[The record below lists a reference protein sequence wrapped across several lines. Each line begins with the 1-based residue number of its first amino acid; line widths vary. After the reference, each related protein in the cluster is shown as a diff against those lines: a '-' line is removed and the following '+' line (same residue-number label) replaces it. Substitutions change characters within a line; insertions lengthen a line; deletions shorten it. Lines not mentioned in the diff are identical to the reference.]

1 MTTAEVDAYIA
12 AQPEPQRST
21 LEGLRSQILAVIPQA
36 EQCISYAMP
45 GFRVNGKVVA
55 GFASYKK
62 HIGYY
67 PHSGQVFKVMM
78 DDLAGYDVSEKGGGV
93 KFPIDALVP
102 DALIGKLIAVRMQQA
117 FPEGEL

>member
-1 MTTAEVDAYIA
+1 MTAAEVDAYIQ

-21 LEGLRSQILAVIPQA
+21 LEHLRSQILAVIPEA

-55 GFASYKK
+55 GFASYNK

-67 PHSGQVFKVMM
+67 PHSGQVFRIMM
-78 DDLAGYDVSEKGGGV
+78 EDLSGYEVSEKGGGV
-93 KFPIDALVP
+93 KFPIDHAVP
-102 DALIGKLIAVRMQQA
+102 DALIEKLIAVRMAQA
-117 FPEGEL
+117 FPAG

>member
-1 MTTAEVDAYIA
+1 MSQTEIDAYIQ

-21 LEGLRSQILAVIPQA
+21 LEALRVQILNVVPDA

-55 GFASYKK
+55 GFAAYKK

-67 PHSGQVFKVMM
+67 PHSGQVFGVMM
-78 DDLAGYDVSEKGGGV
+78 DDLVGYEVSEKGGGV
-93 KFPIDALVP
+93 KFPIDRTVP
-102 DALIGKLIAVRMQQA
+102 DALIEKLIAVRMSQA
-117 FPEGEL
+117 FPDA

>member
-1 MTTAEVDAYIA
+1 MSKAEIDAYIS

-21 LEGLRSQILAVIPQA
+21 LEALRKQILEVVPDA

-45 GFRVNGKVVA
+45 GFRLKGKVVA

-67 PHSGQVFKVMM
+67 PHSGQVFRVMM
-78 DDLAGYDVSEKGGGV
+78 EDLDGYEVSEKGGGV
-93 KFPIDALVP
+93 KFPIDRAVP
-102 DALIGKLIAVRMQQA
+102 DTLIEKLIAVRMSQA
-117 FPEGEL
+117 FGTE

>member
-1 MTTAEVDAYIA
+1 MSTAEIDAYIA

-21 LEGLRSQILAVIPQA
+21 LEHLRKQILTVIPEA

-67 PHSGQVFKVMM
+67 PHSGQVFGVMM
-78 DDLAGYDVSEKGGGV
+78 DDLAGYVVSEKGGGV
-93 KFPIDALVP
+93 QFPIDKAVP
-102 DALIGKLIAVRMQQA
+102 DALIEKLIAVRMSQA
-117 FPEGEL
+117 FPHA

>member
-1 MTTAEVDAYIA
+1 MSTAEIDAYIA

-21 LEGLRSQILAVIPQA
+21 LEALRKQILDVIPEA

-45 GFRVNGKVVA
+45 GFRVKGKVVA

-78 DDLAGYDVSEKGGGV
+78 EDLDGYEVSEKGGGV
-93 KFPIDALVP
+93 KFPIDHTVP
-102 DALIGKLIAVRMQQA
+102 DALIEKLIAVRMSQA
-117 FPEGEL
+117 FAD